1 MNLLQSDFQK
11 RLEFAEIDNRTI
23 SALREIWP
31 VIQPALDGLLS
42 DFYAHVGKV
51 PELANLVG
59 AQQSRLVNAQKT
71 HWEKLF
77 TSGFDED
84 YQRSINTIGHVH
96 CRIGLEP
103 KWYIAG
109 YKFVLVRLN
118 KFLVKKYRRSMKD
131 LGKTL
136 EHVTAAVML
145 DMDLA
150 ISTYEEQLLLERA
163 EQAKRLNQAIDTFRT
178 RVEGPLA
185 EVDKGA
191 AIVSSESRNLSS
203 LSEGAL
209 EQIGNAQTFSTES
222 NSSVQTVAAATEEL
236 SGSIRELSEQ
246 VIGAARIATEAS
258 EGTEQSSV
266 HVSSLAGAAQ
276 KIGDVV
282 GLIQAIA
289 EQTNLLALNATIE
302 AARAGESGKGF
313 AVVANEVKT
322 LAGQTAKATEEISQ
336 QVGEIQQTTE
346 RAVQSIASIS
356 DVIKQLDE
364 MTTSIAGAVE
374 EQGAATQEISQS
386 VNVVASGAQSLEEN
400 IRGVGDAVSATHDA
414 ANTFQSAAGEMN
426 QSVDSISDHIKDFF
440 ETLKTG
446 T

>member
-1 MNLLQSDFQK
+1 MNLSDSDFQN
-11 RLEFAEIDNRTI
+11 RLEFAEIDSNTV
-23 SALREIWP
+23 SALQTIWP
-31 VIQPALDGLLS
+31 VIHPALDDLLR
-42 DFYAHVGKV
+42 DFYNHVKKV
-51 PELANLVG
+51 PELSKLIG
-59 AQQSRLVNAQKT
+59 DHQPRLVSAQKT

-77 TSGFDED
+77 TSGFDAD
-84 YQRSINTIGHVH
+84 YQHSINAIGHVH

-118 KFLVKKYRRSMKD
+118 KFLVRKYRRTMKD
-131 LGKTL
+131 LGKIL

-163 EQAKRLNQAIDTFRT
+163 EQAKRLNQAIDVFRE
-178 RVEGPLA
+178 RVEEPLVD
-185 EVDKGA
+185 VDKGA
-191 AIVSSESRNLSS
+191 SIVATESGQLLSM
-203 LSEGAL
+203 SEGAL
-209 EQIGNAQTFSTES
+209 EQISSAHNFSAES

-246 VIGAARIATEAS
+246 VTGAARIATQAS
-258 EGTEQSSV
+258 EGTEQSSI
-266 HVSSLAGAAQ
+266 HVSSLAGSAQ

-302 AARAGESGKGF
+302 AARAGEAGKGF
-313 AVVANEVKT
+313 AVVASEVKT

-346 RAVQSIASIS
+346 RAVQSIESIS
-356 DVIKQLDE
+356 DVVKQLDE

-386 VNVVASGAQSLEEN
+386 VSVVAAGAQSLEEN
-400 IRGVGDAVSATHDA
+400 IRGVGEAVDATHNA
-414 ANTFQSAAGEMN
+414 ADTFQSAAGRMN
-426 QSVDSISDHIKDFF
+426 QSVDSISGHIKDFF

-446 T
+446 S